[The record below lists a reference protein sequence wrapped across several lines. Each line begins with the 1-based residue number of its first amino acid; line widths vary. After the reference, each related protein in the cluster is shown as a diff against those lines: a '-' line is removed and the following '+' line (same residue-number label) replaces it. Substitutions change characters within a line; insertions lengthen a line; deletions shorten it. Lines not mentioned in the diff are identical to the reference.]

1 MAVQMTQLAA
11 RMRRGETIS
20 IQDTAR
26 VVFALSVPAILEQMV
41 VTAMEYIDAAMVG
54 HLGAQATAA
63 IGVVSSSTWLFNG
76 VMAGIAT
83 GFAVQVA
90 QYLGAHR
97 EAEARD
103 VLRQAILFNL
113 FGGAVIAAVGVC
125 LSFRLPEWL
134 GADAALRAD
143 ASAYFRIWSLAAP
156 LNFGLSIYSSILRCS
171 GDTRTPSLL
180 NALACLLDVVFNFFL
195 ISPGRTILILG
206 RPVSV
211 WGAGL
216 GVTGAALGTAA
227 ATCVAAAAMLY
238 RAVARSG
245 LLALTQEKG
254 SWRFT
259 RACMRNVCR
268 VGLPMA
274 GERVAISSAQVILIR
289 VVTALGTVSIA
300 ANSLAVSAEA
310 ICYMPGYGIQAAVV
324 ALVGQAIGA
333 GRRDM
338 ARRFAWLCTCAGTV
352 LMGLAGVGLY
362 LLAPQLIAIFTADAA
377 VIALGAQVL
386 RIEAFAEPLFG
397 ASIVASGAMQGAGD
411 SRSPFLINLACMWGV
426 RVSAAAL
433 LAPHFGLTGVWA
445 AMCGELCLRGA
456 AFLIRLARGRWLQKD
471 ALQ

>member
-1 MAVQMTQLAA
+1 MAIQMTQLAA

-20 IQDTAR
+20 LQDTAR
-26 VVFALSVPAILEQMV
+26 IVFALSIPAILEQMV
-41 VTAMEYIDAAMVG
+41 VTAMQYIDAAMVG

-76 VMAGIAT
+76 VMAGLAS

-90 QYLGAHR
+90 QYLGARR

-113 FGGAVIAAVGVC
+113 LGGAAMAIAGAA
-125 LSFRLPEWL
+125 LSYRLPEWL
-134 GADAALRAD
+134 GAEAALRAD

-180 NALACLLDVVFNFFL
+180 NALACGLDVLFNFFL
-195 ISPGRTILILG
+195 ISPSRTVTILG
-206 RPVSV
+206 RTFSV

-227 ATCVAAAAMLY
+227 STCIAAAAMLH
-238 RAVARSG
+238 RAAARSSS
-245 LLALTQEKG
+245 LALTQEKG
-254 SWRFT
+254 RWRFT
-259 RACMRNVCR
+259 GTCMRNVCR
-268 VGLPMA
+268 VGLPMV
-274 GERVAISSAQVILIR
+274 GERVAISSAQVVLVR

-300 ANSLAVSAEA
+300 ANSLAVNAEA
-310 ICYMPGYGIQAAVV
+310 ICYMPGYGIEVAAI

-333 GRRDM
+333 GRRDI
-338 ARRFAWLCTCAGTV
+338 AKRFAWLCTGTGMA
-352 LMGLAGVGLY
+352 LMGLAGLGLY

-377 VIALGAQVL
+377 VIALGAQML

-411 SRSPFLINLACMWGV
+411 SRSPFLINLVSMWGI
-426 RVSAAAL
+426 RVTAAAF
-433 LAPHFGLTGVWA
+433 LAPRLGLKGVWL
-445 AMCGELCLRGA
+445 AMCCELCLRGA
-456 AFLIRLARGRWLQKD
+456 AFLIWLARGRWLQKA